1 VTFIRNLVLLPL
13 ALLATGLC
21 AQGNQSERYD
31 NPVDG
36 RTYVAPGGWQTYKPQ
51 GGPRPAQGKIRLDHV
66 RLLSSQSELGSNVG
80 EEALVQYIKQ
90 IEKQA
95 AEVFENSKAGV
106 VLVQVNSAP
115 EHQEIQLAFQGEID
129 ESLIATFYDRLVNLG
144 PLKVKNRAVAFLL
157 QLSVAP

>member
-1 VTFIRNLVLLPL
+1 MTYIRNLIVLPL

-36 RTYVAPGGWQTYKPQ
+36 RTYVAPGGWQTYKPR

-95 AEVFENSKAGV
+95 AEVFGESKPGV

-115 EHQEIQLAFQGEID
+115 EHQEIQLAYQGEVD
-129 ESLIATFYDRLVNLG
+129 ELLIARFHDRLVSLE
-144 PLKVKNRAVAFLL
+144 PLKVRNSAVAFLL
-157 QLSVAP
+157 QISIAP